1 MVVSTGP
8 WSCPLVQGL
17 LLVSLLPHQLT
28 FHNIK
33 VILKLDRQISC
44 GFLLTLGVVE
54 GVHVSVDVTL
64 QVRVEPRRGREE
76 GQTDGHQLPAP
87 LQTVVAEVLGGLTTQ
102 LYVELVTETL
112 VTPPSHHHLTWT
124 EGKKETVCVN
134 TRNTAVVVVEV
145 VVVAVVT
152 VQLSAPPPPTL
163 SCLSLFYL

>member
-1 MVVSTGP
+1 M
-8 WSCPLVQGL
+8 
-17 LLVSLLPHQLT
+17 
-28 FHNIK
+28 
-33 VILKLDRQISC
+33 
-44 GFLLTLGVVE
+44 
-54 GVHVSVDVTL
+54 SVDVTL
-64 QVRVEPRRGREE
+64 QVRVEPRCGREE

-145 VVVAVVT
+145 VVVEVVVVVVEVVVVEVVVVAVVT
-152 VQLSAPPPPTL
+152 VQLSAPPPLYPVCP
-163 SCLSLFYL
+163 SFISVFFFFFQVSE